1 MSQSLN
7 FLVARMRDQSI
18 GYETAVQLFRRQYVL
33 NVLTECR
40 GNQCLTATMLG
51 IHRNTLGRHLADLDI
66 NIEDVKRGLR
76 KQGFRFR
83 RANSTLEVPPC
94 QAQSS

>member
-1 MSQSLN
+1 MNQSLN
-7 FLVARMRDQSI
+7 LIVTQMRDQSI
-18 GYETAVQLFRRQYVL
+18 GYERAVVLFRRQYVL

-51 IHRNTLGRHLADLDI
+51 IHRNTLGRHLAEL
-66 NIEDVKRGLR
+66 NIDTEDVKRGLR

-83 RANSTLEVPPC
+83 RAKSTSEAHL
-94 QAQSS
+94 